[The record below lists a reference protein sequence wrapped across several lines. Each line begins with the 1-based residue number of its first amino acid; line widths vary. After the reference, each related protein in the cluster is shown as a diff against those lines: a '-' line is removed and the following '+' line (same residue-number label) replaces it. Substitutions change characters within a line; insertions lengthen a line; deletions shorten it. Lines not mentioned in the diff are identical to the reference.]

1 MRILVTGASGFIGAT
16 LIPRLGRD
24 GHEIVAFGRDE
35 QRMRS
40 ALGDADALGGGVQ
53 FVIGD
58 ALRGDA
64 LERALE
70 GVDVAY
76 YLIHS
81 MEPTS
86 NGAFPAREWSAA
98 QRFTEFADAA
108 GLRRCVYLGGLLP
121 AEGTP
126 SMHLASRL
134 VVEQTLLA
142 GLPDSVALRASIVIG
157 ARSRSFRFLVRLI
170 ERLPV
175 LALPAWRDNRTA
187 PIDARDVIEMLV
199 AAATSPAVGGRTLD
213 VGGPDVLTF
222 GDMIE
227 RIAELMLIPRPII
240 RLPLNATP
248 IAAPIAAAMA
258 GEVPELIAPLMEGLE
273 HDLLPRDD
281 SAAELLGVRRH
292 RFDAAVECALREWEA
307 SEPLRAR

>member
-1 MRILVTGASGFIGAT
+1 MAAASTGRCNSSPATRCGAT
-16 LIPRLGRD
+16 GW
-24 GHEIVAFGRDE
+24 
-35 QRMRS
+35 Q
-40 ALGDADALGGGVQ
+40 
-53 FVIGD
+53 
-58 ALRGDA
+58 
-64 LERALE
+64 RALD

-81 MEPTS
+81 MEPS
-86 NGAFPAREWSAA
+86 PNGSFPAREWSAA
-98 QRFTEFADAA
+98 QRFTEFASAA
-108 GLRRCVYLGGLLP
+108 GVRRSVYLGGLLP

-142 GLPDSVALRASIVIG
+142 DLPDSVALRASIVIG

-187 PIDARDVIEMLV
+187 PIDERDIIEMLV
-199 AAATSPAVGGRTLD
+199 AAATSLAVGGRALD

-222 GDMIE
+222 GEMIE
-227 RIAELMLIPRPII
+227 RIAALMLIARPIV

-248 IAAPIAAAMA
+248 IAAPLAAAMA

-307 SEPLRAR
+307 REPLRAR